1 MDFTWY
7 ERQIG
12 EGFHLTTI
20 FITKITNPKSLR
32 NLPLKS
38 PFFLSLLLSHRR
50 EDDDDAFELTR
61 TREQRYD
68 QNIIRREEERQGMND
83 FLVFFSLCLCRYSFI
98 QRLFIEKRYRKCYG

>member
-38 PFFLSLLLSHRR
+38 PFFLSLLLPHRR

-83 FLVFFSLCLCRYSFI
+83 FLVFFSLCLCRSSCI
-98 QRLFIEKRYRKCYG
+98 QRLFI